1 MYIWKTGSLATDIK
15 NDNVESREWKK
26 YYLAL
31 SIFFTLAMYLTAL
44 TPRENMVALLIEAIA
59 MVGILIFGVSI
70 TYQSNKGDV
79 GVDYISRMTALSF
92 PITIKIFLVSL
103 LGGLLVGILS
113 EVISVSEAALEW
125 VMVGFVSVIQIAFF
139 WRVNIHMKYINA

>member
-1 MYIWKTGSLATDIK
+1 MYIWKTGSLSTDIK
-15 NDNVESREWKK
+15 NNNVESREWKK

-31 SIFFTLAMYLTAL
+31 SIFFTLTMYLTTL
-44 TPRENMVALLIEAIA
+44 TPRENMVALLVEAIA
-59 MVGILIFGVSI
+59 MVGILICGVSI

-103 LGGLLVGILS
+103 SGGLLIGILS
-113 EVISVSEAALEW
+113 EVISVSETSLEW
-125 VMVGFVSVIQIAFF
+125 MMVGFVSVIQIAFF
-139 WRVNIHMKYINA
+139 WRINIHMKYINA